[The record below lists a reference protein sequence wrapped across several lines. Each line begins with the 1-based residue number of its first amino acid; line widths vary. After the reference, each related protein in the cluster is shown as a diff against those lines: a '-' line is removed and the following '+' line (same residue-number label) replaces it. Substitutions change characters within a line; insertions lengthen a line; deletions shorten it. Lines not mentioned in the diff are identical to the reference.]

1 MGDPKDDSPTCPA
14 WMGTFADMM
23 SLMLCFFV
31 LLLSFAEMDRRKYKQ
46 IAGSMAKAFGVQR
59 AVEVKMIPMGTSI
72 IAQEFSPGRPK
83 PTVFPVMRQHTQDFN
98 RQSLRFQERVI
109 RKVMAEDIAEG
120 RADVERKGD
129 KIVIRVREK
138 GTFASGNADMSPNFI
153 PVLHKI
159 SEILKHSK
167 KNIVVA
173 GHTDNIPIATAR
185 FRSNWDLSAARAAS
199 VVHELLRRNNID
211 PRRIVVGGYADSRPI
226 ADNNTPENR
235 AKNRRVE
242 IIIGGEEFDADG
254 KTVAVGAAQAA
265 PASSPVDAT
274 QLKFKG
280 VLW

>member
-1 MGDPKDDSPTCPA
+1 MGNPKKDDSPTCPA

-46 IAGSMAKAFGVQR
+46 IAGSMAKAFRVQR

-72 IAQEFSPGRPK
+72 IAQEVSPGRPA
-83 PTVFPVMRQHTQDFN
+83 PTAFPVMRQHTQDFN
-98 RQSLRFQERVI
+98 QQSLQFQEKVI

-138 GTFASGNADMSPNFI
+138 GTFVSRNADMSPNFI

-211 PRRIVVGGYADSRPI
+211 PRRVVVGGYADSRPI

-254 KTVAVGAAQAA
+254 RRSQ
-265 PASSPVDAT
+265 
-274 QLKFKG
+274 
-280 VLW
+280 